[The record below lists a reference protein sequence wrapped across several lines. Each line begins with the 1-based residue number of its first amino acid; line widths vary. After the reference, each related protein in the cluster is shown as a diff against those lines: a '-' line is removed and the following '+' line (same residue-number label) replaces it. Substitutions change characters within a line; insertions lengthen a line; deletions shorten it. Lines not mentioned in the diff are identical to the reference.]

1 MSHKKSEKISG
12 YKHKRTLNQ
21 KLLNIIT
28 TVLVLIIAA
37 IVIATYEGLDM
48 VYLAYAA
55 VDSFFASYEV
65 EDAYL
70 DKSTDFFVVM
80 DSIEREH
87 AITIEIYS
95 PSGEFVYSSSYK
107 GEMSHPPYGRR
118 SYIVPETEKR
128 NYEVI
133 QDLGEFENNSFDL
146 SRDTSS
152 GKNTEY
158 LVVFRVF

>member
-70 DKSTDFFVVM
+70 DKSTDFCNGQY
-80 DSIEREH
+80 R
-87 AITIEIYS
+87 
-95 PSGEFVYSSSYK
+95 
-107 GEMSHPPYGRR
+107 
-118 SYIVPETEKR
+118 KR
-128 NYEVI
+128 AC
-133 QDLGEFENNSFDL
+133 NNH
-146 SRDTSS
+146 
-152 GKNTEY
+152 
-158 LVVFRVF
+158 